1 MRFEN
6 IFQFIVPLT
15 FFAIWALT
23 SLFNRE
29 AQPLPPRS
37 GRPPGPNGP
46 RPTPTASPD
55 APRPVERGADRSQR
69 DPTMRWTKPSAPDR
83 PPVRRPPAMEDVGND
98 VLRIPAEPARRPPPQ
113 KAVSGPEPRRAA
125 RSRPAPSAPPKRTE
139 PTRPEPSQ
147 ASALSRSMEHDIALP
162 VNRRLVLDSMPES
175 LAAATATD
183 MGLSA
188 PLPERAA
195 SPAPLAGNDLGLLL
209 ASPSKLHQAIILNEL
224 FQPPLALRSTA
235 RRRP

>member
-37 GRPPGPNGP
+37 GRPLGPNGP
-46 RPTPTASPD
+46 RPMPPAPPD
-55 APRPVERGADRSQR
+55 APRQVERGADRSQR
-69 DPTMRWTKPSAPDR
+69 DPTMRWSKPPAPER
-83 PPVRRPPAMEDVGND
+83 QPVRRQASSDDLDND
-98 VLRIPAEPARRPPPQ
+98 VLRIPAEPARRAPSPR
-113 KAVSGPEPRRAA
+113 AGEGSAPRRAA
-125 RSRPAPSAPPKRTE
+125 RSRPAPLAPPK
-139 PTRPEPSQ
+139 RPEPSQ
-147 ASALSRSMEHDIALP
+147 ASALSRSMEHDVALP

-175 LAAATATD
+175 LADATATD

-188 PLPERAA
+188 PLPAR
-195 SPAPLAGNDLGLLL
+195 PADLPPTSGIDLRQMLT
-209 ASPSKLHQAIILNEL
+209 SPSNLHQAILLNEL
-224 FQPPLALRSTA
+224 LQPPLALRTTS

>member
-37 GRPPGPNGP
+37 GRPVGPNEPRP
-46 RPTPTASPD
+46 RPTPPASPD
-55 APRPVERGADRSQR
+55 APSPVESGADRSQR

-83 PPVRRPPAMEDVGND
+83 PPGRRPSGLEEVDND
-98 VLRIPAEPARRPPPQ
+98 VLRIPAEPARRAPAPR
-113 KAVSGPEPRRAA
+113 SGEGPAPRRAA
-125 RSRPAPSAPPKRTE
+125 RPPTAPLPPPR
-139 PTRPEPSQ
+139 RPEPKQ
-147 ASALSRSMEHDIALP
+147 ASALSRSMEHDVALP
-162 VNRRLVLDSMPES
+162 VNRRLVLDAMPES

-188 PLPERAA
+188 PLPAR
-195 SPAPLAGNDLGLLL
+195 PAEPPPLDGSDLRLMLT
-209 ASPSKLHQAIILNEL
+209 SPSKLHQAIILNEL
-224 FQPPLALRSTA
+224 LQPPLALRPPSG
-235 RRRP
+235 RRS